1 MEKKSSLVYP
11 LIFCLRRI
19 LLTTVLVVFNDN
31 LFVQVLSTSF
41 VSTLPIWY
49 LLEFR
54 PFEKPLLQKLEIFN
68 EATMI
73 VLVYV
78 LMCFSESNLKYLD
91 TELPF
96 DITFAFFLFG
106 NICGHLFFLLRRN
119 YGDAAQKYKK
129 RCNKT

>member
-1 MEKKSSLVYP
+1 M
-11 LIFCLRRI
+11 
-19 LLTTVLVVFNDN
+19 LTTVVVVFNDN

-41 VSTLPIWY
+41 VSTLQIWY
-49 LLEFR
+49 LLEYK

-78 LMCFSESNLKYLD
+78 LMCFSESNLKDLD

-119 YGDAAQKYKK
+119 YGDAAQKCKK
-129 RCNKT
+129 QCNKT